1 MAYFPSGRL
10 EDGNGRK
17 IGRHT
22 SFDTASRI
30 PSSFVHASFFL
41 SFDRPLPSISMKRDQ
56 RRDTVLRALEF
67 WARFVQEIY
76 RTYEI
81 SYEIIS
87 LFLNGCIVFGK
98 WNQSVSFETL
108 KKLNQLERTSILN
121 QSWWM
126 ENGGLKGRDFFLF
139 LFSFDRSIDRNHAT
153 RLDLYLIPRKIPCFD
168 KPYVNYLGLHHQLK
182 FITRNPFNDNTTNS
196 IFFSL
201 PSPPSLHKLSSQLNF
216 ALKSHYPVPSCDHR
230 FLFLLHCFTQS
241 ANFWIN

>member
-1 MAYFPSGRL
+1 METAERL
-10 EDGNGRK
+10 VGIPVSIPPLE
-17 IGRHT
+17 
-22 SFDTASRI
+22 FLP
-30 PSSFVHASFFL
+30 PSSTLLSFFL
-41 SFDRPLPSISMKRDQ
+41 SIVLCQVSRWNVALRG
-56 RRDTVLRALEF
+56 DTVLRALEF

-87 LFLNGCIVFGK
+87 LFLKGCIVFGK

-126 ENGGLKGRDFFLF
+126 ENGGLKERDFFLF

-153 RLDLYLIPRKIPCFD
+153 RVDLYLIPRKIPCFD